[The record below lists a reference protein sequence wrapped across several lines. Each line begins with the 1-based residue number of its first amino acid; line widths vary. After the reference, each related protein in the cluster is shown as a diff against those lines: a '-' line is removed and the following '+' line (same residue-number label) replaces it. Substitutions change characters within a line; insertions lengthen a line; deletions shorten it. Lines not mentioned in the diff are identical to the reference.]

1 MNIRN
6 MFKDARFIGQAAGD
20 RQTYSVFETASGY
33 LVAAPRSSHNY
44 SLTFVQRAAPEVIGR
59 KFHGRQI
66 TVNTL
71 KSRTHRPD
79 LFGAYFDRLNALYV
93 MVALSK
99 AIKLKKREGR
109 AMLFKI
115 K

>member
-6 MFKDARFIGQAAGD
+6 LFRDARFIGQAVGD
-20 RQTYSVFETASGY
+20 RQTYSVFQTASGY
-33 LVAAPRSSHNY
+33 LVAAPRSPNNY
-44 SLTFVQRAAPEVIGR
+44 SVTFVQRAAPEVISR
-59 KFHGRQI
+59 KFHGAQI
-66 TVNTL
+66 TVNSL
-71 KSRTHRPD
+71 KSGTHRPD

-93 MVALSK
+93 IVALGRAK
-99 AIKLKKREGR
+99 KLKQRMGR